1 MEEGKTLLN
10 RIFTKAVDVKPNELR
25 ALWLG
30 FAFHFIILTAYY
42 IVKPIRD
49 SIAASGRLETLPW
62 MFTATL
68 VVMLIANAI
77 YAAIVARTER
87 RKFIPFAYAF
97 FIFVLLLFFVV
108 MRRGSPTQQVWT
120 GRAFYVWVSVFN
132 LFNTAIF
139 WAFMTDLFTVEQG
152 KRLYA
157 FIAVGGTLGAI
168 IGAYITK
175 NLIRGMGPANLVAI
189 SATLFA
195 LVCVLVRFFPDN
207 FTEGNRVV
215 SAREQA
221 VGGSAWSGITHI
233 LRSPYL
239 FGLAAAIML
248 YTSTS
253 TWAYFQQTTLAGEA
267 LKTPAD
273 RTVFLSNLEI
283 WVNTITLFIQIFLT
297 GRLLKW
303 FGVAFTL
310 TALPFLSMLGFG
322 AMAIAPSLAML
333 AFFQVTR
340 RAGAY
345 ALMRPSREIL
355 FTVLKRED
363 KYKVKGVTDTLGYR
377 LGDQLG
383 AWSYGGLGPNWL
395 HLSLNA
401 ISWIAVPVTAAW
413 CVLSLWLAR
422 KQRALADAQTRR
434 DDAASVGAAA
444 PEPA

>member
-1 MEEGKTLLN
+1 MKNLFAK
-10 RIFTKAVDVKPNELR
+10 IVDVKPNELR

-30 FAFHFIILTAYY
+30 FASHFIILTAYY
-42 IVKPIRD
+42 VVKPIRD
-49 SIAASGRLETLPW
+49 GIAASNKLETLPW

-68 VVMLIANAI
+68 AVMLIANTI
-77 YAAIVARTER
+77 YAAIVARMER

-97 FIFVLLLFFVV
+97 FILVLLLFFAL
-108 MRRGSPTQQVWT
+108 MRTGSPTQQVWT

-168 IGAYITK
+168 VGAQTTK
-175 NLIRGMGPANLVAI
+175 YLVRDLGQANLVAI
-189 SATLFA
+189 SAAMFA
-195 LVCVLVRFFPDN
+195 IVCFLVRFFPR
-207 FTEGNRVV
+207 TYTGHAGSEPAQEERI
-215 SAREQA
+215 
-221 VGGSAWSGITHI
+221 GGTAWSGITHI
-233 LRSPYL
+233 ARSPYL
-239 FGLAAAIML
+239 FGLALVILL
-248 YTSTS
+248 YTITS
-253 TWAYFQQTTLAGEA
+253 TWAYFQQTTLAGA
-267 LKTPAD
+267 VLRTPTD
-273 RTVFLSNLEI
+273 RTIFSSNLET
-283 WVNTITLFIQIFLT
+283 WVNIITLGIQIFLT
-297 GRLLKW
+297 GRFLKW

-310 TALPFLSMLGFG
+310 TALPFLSMLGFA

-333 AFFQVTR
+333 ALFQVIR

-377 LGDQLG
+377 VGDQLG
-383 AWSYGGLGPNWL
+383 AWSYGGLGANGL

-401 ISWIAVPVTAAW
+401 ISWVAVPITAGW
-413 CVLSLWLAR
+413 CALSIWLAR
-422 KQRALADAQTRR
+422 KQRALAEEQEQAHSEIAR
-434 DDAASVGAAA
+434 AA
-444 PEPA
+444 